1 MEKPRVLLAEDDFD
15 FGSILKQ
22 YLEIHQFDVVW
33 EKDGEAALAAFK
45 ASCHTEPVE
54 VPDSSTNQIEATPFD
69 ICVFDVMMPKMD
81 GFSLAEKVIE
91 LDPEVPFVF
100 LTARKMKEDRIQG
113 LKLGA
118 DDYIV
123 KPFEADILVL
133 RLQNILKRAKRSTS
147 TPQKDTG
154 LNQKVYTIG
163 DYQFDPLNHRLT
175 LGETLQHLTEKEA
188 LLIQFFYENKNQM
201 LRREDILTK
210 IWGNDDFFSGRSMD
224 VFISRLRKYFN
235 QDASIAIES
244 TRGVGL
250 TFKINH

>member
-1 MEKPRVLLAEDDFD
+1 MKKQVLLAEDDFD

-22 YLEIHQFDVVW
+22 YLEIHDFEVTW
-33 EKDGEAALAAFK
+33 CKDGQEAKDAFAK
-45 ASCHTEPVE
+45 AYKDE
-54 VPDSSTNQIEATPFD
+54 DQFD

-81 GFSLAEKVIE
+81 GFTLAEKVIE
-91 LDPEVPFVF
+91 IDPEVPFVF

-133 RLQNILKRAKRSTS
+133 RLTNILKRARGFAASYGRNALRSN
-147 TPQKDTG
+147 DE
-154 LNQKVYTIG
+154 VIAIG
-163 DYQFDPLNHRLT
+163 NYQFNPQNHTLT
-175 LGETLQHLTEKEA
+175 LGETVQSLTEKEA
-188 LLIQFFYENKNQM
+188 LLIHFFYENKNQM

-224 VFISRLRKYFN
+224 VFISRLRKYFKE
-235 QDASIAIES
+235 DPAISIAS

-250 TFKINH
+250 TFKIE

>member
-1 MEKPRVLLAEDDFD
+1 MKNHVLLAEDDFD

-22 YLEIHQFDVVW
+22 YLEIHEFKVSW
-33 EKDGEAALAAFK
+33 AKDGEEAMIAFTK
-45 ASCHTEPVE
+45 AHSNKT
-54 VPDSSTNQIEATPFD
+54 SFD

-81 GFSLAEKVIE
+81 GFTLAEKVIE

-100 LTARKMKEDRIQG
+100 LTARRMKEDRIQG

-133 RLQNILKRAKRSTS
+133 RLQNILKRARNAAASHGRSALLS
-147 TPQKDTG
+147 IMD
-154 LNQKVYTIG
+154 VIRIG
-163 DYQFDPLNHRLT
+163 DYKFDAQNHTLT
-175 LGETLQHLTEKEA
+175 LRETVQSLTEKEA

-210 IWGNDDFFSGRSMD
+210 IWRSDDFFSGRSMD
-224 VFISRLRKYFN
+224 VFISRLRKYFKE
-235 QDASIAIES
+235 DPAISIAS

-250 TFKINH
+250 TFKIE